1 MKYTMTQVYT
11 HSMAIYL
18 SILDDFAPSDC
29 KAFIDKIEAMWFH
42 NRIWNETPIEQTIK
56 KEGIK

>member
-18 SILDDFAPSDC
+18 SILDDFPPSDC
-29 KAFIDKIEAMWFH
+29 KVFIDKIEAMWFH
-42 NRIWNETPIEQTIK
+42 SRILNETHIKMLLKIEVNK
-56 KEGIK
+56 